1 MRQVGGSLGIAV
13 MGAVVATQIS
23 VGIGS
28 PRYPEQFVSG
38 YHDALYVGA
47 AITLGAAVIAASFV
61 RHVRH
66 QEPAVRREAEPAVG

>member
-23 VGIGS
+23 VAIGS
-28 PRYPEQFVSG
+28 PLYAEQFVSG

-47 AITLGAAVIAASFV
+47 AITLGAAFIAASLV

-66 QEPAVRREAEPAVG
+66 VEPAARREPEPAIG